1 MSPSSNGSYNTRDER
16 AKLPSYRKL
25 TLREIKV
32 LEINATQC
40 SVSHCLSLKNSRR
53 YHVNR
58 CQNEQIKKNSIF
70 YSHVYQTILLG
81 DFFSRLHCRVSAR
94 LFVVILKGLSA
105 SPLDKLFRVSV
116 YFIECSPLIPYGLVC
131 QKVPCSSESISGSLR
146 AQQSPAGWE
155 SAGASKH
162 PRLETELC
170 VADACK

>member
-16 AKLPSYRKL
+16 AKLPYYRKL

-58 CQNEQIKKNSIF
+58 CKTNRLKSIVFFTVMYITRF
-70 YSHVYQTILLG
+70 YLVI
-81 DFFSRLHCRVSAR
+81 FFSRLHCRVSAR

-116 YFIECSPLIPYGLVC
+116 YFIECSPLCPYGLVC
-131 QKVPCSSESISGSLR
+131 QKVPCTSESISGSLR
-146 AQQSPAGWE
+146 AQQKPQSPAGW
-155 SAGASKH
+155 
-162 PRLETELC
+162 
-170 VADACK
+170 